1 MIPQPP
7 ETVINQ
13 RLKGGRN
20 WRLGGV
26 QGTLPGEAAL
36 RLLLKS
42 VASHLNISR
51 FNTHPELPWA
61 ETQPCGPPGPATPPH
76 PRSAQPG
83 PSLLHDPFG
92 RDARTRP
99 AMAERYRVTLAGNMA
114 APAPAGAGEHGGDE
128 EEGGSGVGRR
138 CQPPVS
144 SLSAF
149 SYIPPRRE
157 SPAKLSYFHREAQE
171 GFPLTILFLKDQRV
185 TSKNFTDVTEN
196 TQRVMVFTLMMR
208 KWQGLS
214 LFCHLQSMGG
224 A

>member
-1 MIPQPP
+1 M
-7 ETVINQ
+7 
-13 RLKGGRN
+13 
-20 WRLGGV
+20 

-92 RDARTRP
+92 RDACARP

-138 CQPPVS
+138 RQPPVS

-157 SPAKLSYFHREAQE
+157 GPAKLSYFHREAQVRAGAGGRSE
-171 GFPLTILFLKDQRV
+171 APVFLAAV
-185 TSKNFTDVTEN
+185 LVVLHS
-196 TQRVMVFTLMMR
+196 
-208 KWQGLS
+208 WQGAWS
-214 LFCHLQSMGG
+214 LGSISR